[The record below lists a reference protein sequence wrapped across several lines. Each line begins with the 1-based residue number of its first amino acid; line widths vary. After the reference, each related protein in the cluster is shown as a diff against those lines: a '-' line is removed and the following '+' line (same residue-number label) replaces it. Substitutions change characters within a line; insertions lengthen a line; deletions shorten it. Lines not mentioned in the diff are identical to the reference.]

1 MVCLISGEDET
12 AGQWLKAQWPQPFTR
27 LEADRP
33 LCQWFGH
40 PLTAEIFRL
49 TCLILGFRG
58 RGIFFP
64 KELSGCAILSPTD
77 AVPAASKGL
86 SARNLVRRIWTA
98 SQHRDANRMETVTTD
113 EQMVEQAL
121 SGDPEAF
128 GEIVR
133 RWERRI
139 FALSFGMLGREE
151 DARDATQETFL
162 AAFRNLRGFR
172 GEAKVSSWLHR
183 IAVNQCI
190 TRQRRAKV
198 RSETALEDEA
208 EKNAAVFALPAEVSP
223 ARTAEHR
230 EISFAVRKAVST
242 LPPDLRQVV
251 VMKEFEEL
259 TFQEISEVLEVP
271 LSTVKSRLYT
281 ALRQL
286 QMRLHK
292 FGQPKA

>member
-1 MVCLISGEDET
+1 MGT
-12 AGQWLKAQWPQPFTR
+12 AT
-27 LEADRP
+27 
-33 LCQWFGH
+33 
-40 PLTAEIFRL
+40 
-49 TCLILGFRG
+49 
-58 RGIFFP
+58 
-64 KELSGCAILSPTD
+64 S
-77 AVPAASKGL
+77 
-86 SARNLVRRIWTA
+86 
-98 SQHRDANRMETVTTD
+98 D
-113 EQMVEQAL
+113 EQIVERAL
-121 SGDPEAF
+121 TGDADAF

-139 FALSFGMLGREE
+139 FALAFGMLGREE

-198 RSETALEDEA
+198 RNEAALEDEE
-208 EKNAAVFALPAEVSP
+208 EKDASNFAAPIDISP
-223 ARTAEHR
+223 SRVVENRERTV
-230 EISFAVRKAVST
+230 AVRRAVNS
-242 LPPDLRQVV
+242 LPVELRQVI

-259 TFQEISEVLEVP
+259 TFREIADALELP

-286 QMRLHK
+286 QMRLQK
-292 FGQPKA
+292 FGNEAA

>member
-1 MVCLISGEDET
+1 MDT
-12 AGQWLKAQWPQPFTR
+12 A
-27 LEADRP
+27 
-33 LCQWFGH
+33 
-40 PLTAEIFRL
+40 
-49 TCLILGFRG
+49 
-58 RGIFFP
+58 
-64 KELSGCAILSPTD
+64 
-77 AVPAASKGL
+77 
-86 SARNLVRRIWTA
+86 
-98 SQHRDANRMETVTTD
+98 TTD
-113 EQMVEQAL
+113 EQMVERAL

-139 FALSFGMLGREE
+139 FALAFGMLGREE

-190 TRQRRAKV
+190 SRQRRAKV

-208 EKNAAVFALPAEVSP
+208 EKNIAVFISPNDVSP
-223 ARTAEHR
+223 ARAVENR
-230 EISFAVRKAVST
+230 ESSIAVRRAVCG
-242 LPPDLRQVV
+242 LPAELRQVV

-259 TFQEISEVLEVP
+259 TFHQISDVLGVP

-292 FGQPKA
+292 FGSEA

>member
-1 MVCLISGEDET
+1 MNT
-12 AGQWLKAQWPQPFTR
+12 A
-27 LEADRP
+27 
-33 LCQWFGH
+33 
-40 PLTAEIFRL
+40 
-49 TCLILGFRG
+49 
-58 RGIFFP
+58 
-64 KELSGCAILSPTD
+64 
-77 AVPAASKGL
+77 
-86 SARNLVRRIWTA
+86 
-98 SQHRDANRMETVTTD
+98 TTD
-113 EQMVEQAL
+113 EQMVERAL

-139 FALSFGMLGREE
+139 FALAFGMLGREE

-190 TRQRRAKV
+190 SRQRRAKV

-208 EKNAAVFALPAEVSP
+208 EKNIAVFISANDVSPARAVENRESSIAVRRAVCALPAE
-223 ARTAEHR
+223 
-230 EISFAVRKAVST
+230 
-242 LPPDLRQVV
+242 LRQVV

-259 TFQEISEVLEVP
+259 TFHEISDVLGVP

-292 FGQPKA
+292 FGSEA